1 MSKLVDKLVKQIEQL
16 WLMWLWIFKGPL
28 STNCQNHINSI
39 KIIKM
44 EKNTTLK
51 SRDKIASFN
60 FYII

>member
-1 MSKLVDKLVKQIEQL
+1 MSKLVDKLVKRIEQL
-16 WLMWLWIFKGPL
+16 WLMRLWIFKGPL

-44 EKNTTLK
+44 ENTTLE
-51 SRDKIASFN
+51 SRDKSVNFY